1 MKFRTLMLIAAAG
14 MTVLASLPAAA
25 QYSPAAACRS
35 RCEGIL
41 DRSNNVN
48 SGALT
53 RRYNACMAQCNQR
66 QNAENAYR
74 RCMANA
80 RGNQAAIQNCRNN
93 YQRDR

>member
-1 MKFRTLMLIAAAG
+1 MSLRSTLLVAAAG
-14 MTVLASLPAAA
+14 LMVLTTIPAAA

-66 QNAENAYR
+66 QGAENAYR

-80 RGNQAAIQNCRNN
+80 RGNQAAVQACRGN